1 MNTILLRLP
10 AISRGLAVTCNALV
24 LVSCA
29 LVLNTGYTVFN
40 PSYAQTAPPPN
51 LGEETK
57 GTPAIEESAPETDT
71 TDNTVNAET
80 SKVSSEAA
88 EEKNKNSNIFGTSTV
103 VESRRENGQVYSI
116 ELQHSNAPTQ
126 YIEETNSDGNI
137 EFESKDVEN
146 TPNLPKWKL
155 GSW

>member
-1 MNTILLRLP
+1 MNKKILRL
-10 AISRGLAVTCNALV
+10 SAVGRALV
-24 LVSCA
+24 VVSSA
-29 LVLNTGYTVFN
+29 LVFTV
-40 PSYAQTAPPPN
+40 SYAQTAPPPN

-57 GTPAIEESAPETDT
+57 GIPAIDESTPEVEVDSAANAP
-71 TDNTVNAET
+71 
-80 SKVSSEAA
+80 SSEGTVAT
-88 EEKNKNSNIFGTSTV
+88 EEETKDTNLFGRSTV

-137 EFESKDVEN
+137 EFESKDVED

>member
-1 MNTILLRLP
+1 MNKKILRLS
-10 AISRGLAVTCNALV
+10 AVSRALV
-24 LVSCA
+24 VVSSA
-29 LVLNTGYTVFN
+29 LVFTV
-40 PSYAQTAPPPN
+40 SYAQTAPPPK

-57 GTPAIEESAPETDT
+57 GIPVIDESTPEVDVDSAASAP
-71 TDNTVNAET
+71 
-80 SKVSSEAA
+80 SSEDTVAT
-88 EEKNKNSNIFGTSTV
+88 EEETVATEEETKGNNLFGKSTV

-126 YIEETNSDGNI
+126 YREETNSDGNI
-137 EFESKDVEN
+137 EFESKDVED

>member
-1 MNTILLRLP
+1 MNTILLCLS
-10 AISRGLAVTCNALV
+10 AIRSGLVIAGNALTIIG
-24 LVSCA
+24 CA
-29 LVLNTGYTVFN
+29 LAF
-40 PSYAQTAPPPN
+40 SISHAQTAPPPN

-57 GTPAIEESAPETDT
+57 GTPAIEESTSNTDVTEQAANTETADAGP
-71 TDNTVNAET
+71 DEAGET
-80 SKVSSEAA
+80 RSTS
-88 EEKNKNSNIFGTSTV
+88 IFGKSTV

-137 EFESKDVEN
+137 EFESKDVED